1 MSSFIKRYYGRH
13 KGSGKSKA
21 TVISD
26 GQVTLFDIRANDVIL
41 EKNSLETPPYTLG
54 PSPHAQMN
62 LNIARHRRLVSHNA
76 VQEKVHTGGD
86 AENLKFFYI

>member
-1 MSSFIKRYYGRH
+1 M
-13 KGSGKSKA
+13 
-21 TVISD
+21 ISD

-62 LNIARHRRLVSHNA
+62 LNIARLRWLVSQKVSKWSA
-76 VQEKVHTGGD
+76 VQERVHTGGD
-86 AENLKFFYI
+86 AENLNFFYT